1 MSCEWSQGNRVKV
14 KGKERVKIRE
24 ESPPWT
30 CCPGGAQDG
39 TLNTCCRVESRRGTE
54 VTPVVRINQ
63 KG

>member
-14 KGKERVKIRE
+14 KGKERVKISE
-24 ESPPWT
+24 KSPPQT
-30 CCPGGAQDG
+30 CCPGGVLNE
-39 TLNTCCRVESRRGTE
+39 TLDTWCRVESRRGTE